1 MAFKFK
7 PGTWLTPRVKGFALF
22 LALLGPGIITSNV
35 DNDAGGI
42 ATYSMCGAHFG
53 YKMLW
58 AFVPI
63 TVFLIVVQEMGLRMG
78 VVTGRGLSD
87 LIRERFGV
95 RITFYLM
102 LAMLVINLGNTV
114 AEFAGVAASLG
125 IVGVSKYVAVPVA
138 AAALWLLVVK
148 WNYKRVEKLFLV
160 ACVVYVAYVVA
171 GFISRP
177 SWGDVARSV
186 AVPELSF
193 DGAYVAMLI
202 GLVGT
207 TVAPWMQFYLQAAVV
222 EKGVKISEYHLSR
235 WDVIIGSVAV
245 SVVAFFIVVV
255 CGATLFP
262 EGIVITDAVDA
273 ALALKPLAGEY
284 ATFLFGFGLLNASLF
299 AASILPLATAFFISE
314 AFGWEAGVDKKFA
327 EAPGFYSLYTAI
339 LAVGALVVLWPGAPL
354 FDIMYWSQ
362 VINGVALPVVI
373 LFMLILINDR
383 RLMGRYVNNP
393 FQNIISGVVAA
404 VLTALSVAMVVISIT
419 GS

>member
-1 MAFKFK
+1 VKVALKFR
-7 PGTWLTPRVKGFALF
+7 PRTWLTPRVKGFALF

-42 ATYSMCGAHFG
+42 ATYSICGASFG
-53 YKMLW
+53 YTLLW

-63 TVFLIVVQEMGLRMG
+63 TIFLVVVQEMGLRMG
-78 VVTGRGLSD
+78 VVTGKGLSD

-95 RITFYLM
+95 RVTFYLM
-102 LAMLVINLGNTV
+102 LAMLVVNLGNTV

-125 IVGVSKYVAVPVA
+125 IVGVSKYVSVPAA

-148 WNYKRVEKLFLV
+148 WDYKRVEKLFLA
-160 ACVVYVAYVVA
+160 ACVVYVSYVVA
-171 GFISRP
+171 GFIARP
-177 SWGDVARSV
+177 AWRDVASNVV
-186 AVPELSF
+186 APEISW
-193 DGAYVAMLI
+193 DGSYFAMLV

-222 EKGVKISEYHLSR
+222 EKGVKISEYRMSR
-235 WDVIIGSVAV
+235 WDVVIGSVAV

-262 EGIVITDAVDA
+262 RGIAITDAVDA
-273 ALALKPLAGEY
+273 ALALQPLAGKY
-284 ATFLFGFGLLNASLF
+284 ASFLFGFGLLNASLF

-339 LAVGALVVLWPGAPL
+339 LAAGALAVLWPGAPL
-354 FDIMYWSQ
+354 FGIMYWSQ
-362 VINGVALPVVI
+362 VVNGVALPAVI
-373 LFMLILINDR
+373 FFMLVLINDR
-383 RLMGRYVNNP
+383 RLMGDYVNKP
-393 FQNIISGVVAA
+393 LQNIISAVTAVVLA
-404 VLTALSVAMVVISIT
+404 ALSLAMVGISIF
-419 GS
+419 